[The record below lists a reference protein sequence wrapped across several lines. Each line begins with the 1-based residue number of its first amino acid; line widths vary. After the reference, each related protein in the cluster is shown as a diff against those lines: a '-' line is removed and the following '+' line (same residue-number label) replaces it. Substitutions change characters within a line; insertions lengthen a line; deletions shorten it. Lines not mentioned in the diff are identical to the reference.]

1 VRTRSDGTGPAA
13 SRASSM
19 RGDRLGRGTYVG
31 YGIGSVGT
39 GIFSTVPGLLLLT
52 FMVRQLA
59 VPPALAGFVIL
70 APRLWDMVT
79 DPIAGSLSDR
89 TRTRIGPRRPWL
101 LAGSLTLPVAFALL
115 FRVPELSGPQ
125 AAVYVLVVYLFG
137 ATAFTVFQVPYVA
150 LPAEMTD
157 DYDERTTILAYRIA
171 FLTVGILIAGAAA
184 PQVLRLGGGGRDGY
198 ALMGLSIGAVLFVVL
213 FVAFVGTRRIP
224 LVDPGRATATFREQL
239 RAARQ
244 NGPFF
249 WLLSAF
255 VIQALGV
262 GAMLAGVDF
271 FAAYVL
277 EDADQTAIL
286 FACLVAPALVTMP
299 LWAWVGHRWGKR
311 TGYTICIVLFGVG
324 GFALLAASP
333 DRLLY
338 VYVVVFLMGCGYAG
352 TQMFPL
358 AMLPD
363 TIAAD
368 THRTGMRR
376 AGAYTGVW
384 TAGEKAGFAI
394 GPAVLASLLAVTG
407 FVETEGGAIVDQP
420 PSALTGIVIGFAI
433 VPAVVVLGSLLLLRR
448 YDLDEATVR
457 SFAGADGVVEV
468 ARAEALPVAPPLT
481 AGDPAGK
488 PHPPPGDPHP
498 PPCDPHPPGDPH
510 PPPGDPHSP
519 PGDPPQD
526 RN

>member
-1 VRTRSDGTGPAA
+1 MSSP
-13 SRASSM
+13 ASSTP
-19 RGDRLGRGTYVG
+19 GRLGRGTYLG

-59 VPPALAGFVIL
+59 VPPAIAGIVIL
-70 APRLWDMVT
+70 APRLWDMMT
-79 DPIAGSLSDR
+79 DPLAGSLSDR

-101 LAGSLTLPVAFALL
+101 LAGALTLPIAFALL
-115 FRVPELSGPQ
+115 FRVPEFSGSQ

-150 LPAEMTD
+150 LPAEMTE

-171 FLTVGILIAGAAA
+171 FLTVGILVAGAAA
-184 PQVLRLGGGGRDGY
+184 PQVLNAGGGGRDGY
-198 ALMGLSIGAVLFVVL
+198 ALMGLVIGAVLFVVL
-213 FVAFVGTRRIP
+213 LAAFFGTRRIP
-224 LVDPGRATATFREQL
+224 LVEPTRATAPFREQL
-239 RAARQ
+239 RAAAQ
-244 NGPFF
+244 NRPFF
-249 WLLSAF
+249 WLLACF
-255 VIQALGV
+255 VIQALGI

-299 LWAWVGHRWGKR
+299 LWAWVGHRFGKK
-311 TGYTICIVLFGVG
+311 TGYTSCILLFSGG

-333 DRLLY
+333 DRLLF
-338 VYVVVFLMGCGYAG
+338 VYVVVFLMGTAYAG

-368 THRTGMRR
+368 THRTGLRR
-376 AGAYTGVW
+376 AGSYTGVW
-384 TAGEKAGFAI
+384 TAGEKAGFAV
-394 GPAVLASLLAVTG
+394 GPAVLATLLAVTG
-407 FVETEGGAIVDQP
+407 FVETESGAIVEQP
-420 PSALTGIVIGFAI
+420 PAAITGIIVGFAI
-433 VPAVVVLGSLLLLRR
+433 VPALVVLASLLLLRH

-457 SFAGADGVVEV
+457 SFV
-468 ARAEALPVAPPLT
+468 APGGPAPLAPPLT
-481 AGDPAGK
+481 AGDPAGN
-488 PHPPPGDPHP
+488 PLVPPVGTADDPAATTPDPAPTASDPAPTASEPAPPDGGPAAPPPPE
-498 PPCDPHPPGDPH
+498 
-510 PPPGDPHSP
+510 
-519 PGDPPQD
+519 